1 MSATKLAAALSAA
14 GIEILKYD
22 AKKQRPISTR
32 SHGTVDIVKFAAK
45 LRDLLGVNAL
55 KHPEVFTA
63 CSDPNS
69 LSKMVEE
76 YADEN
81 EISVEKKT
89 YEVPPEY
96 RRLTLNID
104 VTHQGQNTKF
114 FMTDERELI
123 SPIAGAVWVKVMH
136 IEEPTAVEMAR
147 KVQPEYMPR
156 HRAGIHKLPG
166 MSDIPIDTF
175 NTYVP
180 PRWKDFKDP
189 LPDKLPVLFEKLV
202 NHLFPLEE
210 EREYFYNW
218 LHASLFDRAFVF
230 LVLCGAPGTGKNR
243 LKLVLRA
250 LHGHWN
256 SVDGKRSSFSERFN
270 SQFGE
275 CTLAWFDELHYD
287 MDMENTMKEVQND
300 SISIER
306 KGVDATRSTKLHAS
320 FAIAN
325 NKPRDNYI
333 AFDARKFAPLLLT
346 EKRLET
352 SMTKKE
358 IDELTRK
365 VEDWTKEEFD
375 IKFLA
380 QIARWVKKHGNT
392 GKWTNLEYKGP
403 MFYKLAHT
411 SMSRWQKRAIQSILE
426 MNDKNSGRIKFDPE
440 KGYLWSSVA
449 EVMNRKAGDKS
460 LQFPDS
466 STVRHLFDVFVD
478 AKGRKSFKTIG
489 VPGNMMND
497 FYVKLIRK
505 DVEIMSENEEI
516 KKGGSGG
523 KQVQEEDD
531 DEDADI
537 DDL

>member
-1 MSATKLAAALSAA
+1 
-14 GIEILKYD
+14 
-22 AKKQRPISTR
+22 
-32 SHGTVDIVKFAAK
+32 
-45 LRDLLGVNAL
+45 
-55 KHPEVFTA
+55 
-63 CSDPNS
+63 
-69 LSKMVEE
+69 
-76 YADEN
+76 
-81 EISVEKKT
+81 
-89 YEVPPEY
+89 
-96 RRLTLNID
+96 
-104 VTHQGQNTKF
+104 
-114 FMTDERELI
+114 
-123 SPIAGAVWVKVMH
+123 
-136 IEEPTAVEMAR
+136 
-147 KVQPEYMPR
+147 
-156 HRAGIHKLPG
+156 
-166 MSDIPIDTF
+166 
-175 NTYVP
+175 
-180 PRWKDFKDP
+180 
-189 LPDKLPVLFEKLV
+189 
-202 NHLFPLEE
+202 
-210 EREYFYNW
+210 
-218 LHASLFDRAFVF
+218 
-230 LVLCGAPGTGKNR
+230 
-243 LKLVLRA
+243 
-250 LHGHWN
+250 
-256 SVDGKRSSFSERFN
+256 
-270 SQFGE
+270 
-275 CTLAWFDELHYD
+275 
-287 MDMENTMKEVQND
+287 
-300 SISIER
+300 
-306 KGVDATRSTKLHAS
+306 
-320 FAIAN
+320 
-325 NKPRDNYI
+325 
-333 AFDARKFAPLLLT
+333 
-346 EKRLET
+346 
-352 SMTKKE
+352 MTKKE

-426 MNDKNSGRIKFDPE
+426 MNDKNSGRNKFDPE